1 MKHQRLVRLLFVAA
15 FFLLI
20 GKIQAQEKQVRQ
32 LKLDN
37 GLTIILNEDHSKTEV
52 FGMLVVNAGAK
63 NDPKDATGMAH
74 YQEHMLFKGTTE
86 LGTSNWEKEKPHID
100 RIIALYDELAKTR
113 NDSLRTQIQKEIN
126 KESIEAGK
134 YTILNE
140 TSNLIDQMGGT
151 NLNAG
156 TGVDQTVYY
165 NSFPPNQ
172 IEKWVA
178 LYSHRFEKPVFR
190 AFQAELETVYEE
202 KNMYQD
208 NFITGLLEAFNKNFY
223 KNHPYGQQTIIGET
237 EHLKNPSLS
246 KMYEFFHTYYVPN
259 NMAVVLI
266 GDFDSDSV
274 LPLLKEK
281 FGKWKRKELPKK
293 KEYVEEVFQGREEVV
308 GKYSPIKMALLG
320 FRTVPQGHPDELAL
334 SLFNGFLSNDKGTG
348 VLDKLVQN
356 GEVMAVEAIEMHNQ
370 DHGANMFLVVPKLIG
385 QKLNTAE
392 ELMLTAIVKVR
403 DGEINQDVLDQA
415 KKEMYVNFQ
424 LDLENYE
431 TRGNNLASL
440 FIQGKNANELFK
452 LPARINAVSVED
464 VKRVA
469 KKYYGDNYL
478 AFYSKMGSPKK
489 EKLAK
494 PNYDPVS
501 TDKKASS
508 NFAKRFAKIPTR
520 EYSTKSVDFNR
531 DVEQLDLVSNAQLYA
546 VRNPKN
552 DIYTTSIV
560 FKVGNLKIKE
570 ANYVASLFNTA
581 GTKEMTRD
589 QLQEAFAKIGS
600 SYNCEADG
608 ENVSINLTGIEKGF
622 GEAMNLIGKLIS
634 TPVLNENDM
643 ITTASNTISERKVER
658 EDPAN
663 VAKALLSYVAYG
675 DKCKSLNRL
684 SKKEIK
690 KFATTDFDRVWD
702 QILKYECDVHY
713 AGRKSG
719 AQVREILLNNLSFSK
734 YPLPEDES
742 VLANLRQYNN
752 KCIYFVDR
760 KDAVQSNIY
769 FLANSGKFDKKRVP
783 VQEAFNSYYGGGFS
797 GLVLQ
802 EIREYR
808 SLAYSAWAACI
819 SPDRAGKNNYFL
831 GMIGTQAD
839 KTLEAIEVFNDLK
852 EDMPKMPERMSYI
865 KPYLEQQAITAYP
878 GFRDISSTVEAWK
891 KLGYEKDPYF
901 YTKQVIQTLSFSEV
915 YEFYKE
921 MIKDK
926 PMVIMIVGDKSKID
940 MEELARFGEIKMIKE
955 KNLYT
960 K

>member
-1 MKHQRLVRLLFVAA
+1 MKHQKLVRLLFVAT
-15 FFLLI
+15 FFLFV
-20 GKIQAQEKQVRQ
+20 GNIQGQEKHVRQ

-52 FGMLVVNAGAK
+52 FGMVVVNAGSK

-100 RIIALYDELAKTR
+100 RIITLYDELTKTS

-140 TSNLIDQMGGT
+140 ISNLIDQMGGT
-151 NLNAG
+151 NLNAA
-156 TGVDQTVYY
+156 TGDDQTVYY

-172 IEKWVA
+172 IEKWIE

-208 NFITGLLEAFNKNFY
+208 NFISVMLEAFNKSFY
-223 KNHPYGQQTIIGET
+223 KNHPYGQQTILGKT

-259 NMAVVLI
+259 NMAVVLV

-281 FGKWKRKELPKK
+281 FGKWKRKELPDK
-293 KEYVEEVFQGREEVV
+293 KEYIEESFQGREEVI

-348 VLDKLVQN
+348 VLDKLAQN
-356 GEVMAVEAIEMHNQ
+356 GEVMAIEAIEMHNQ
-370 DHGANMFLVVPKLIG
+370 DYGANLFLVVPKIIG
-385 QKLNTAE
+385 QKLSTAE
-392 ELMLTAIVKVR
+392 KLMMNAIVTAR
-403 DGEINQDVLDQA
+403 DGEIDQNMLDQA
-415 KKEMYVNFQ
+415 KKEMYVNFH
-424 LDLENYE
+424 LDLEDYE
-431 TRGNNLASL
+431 IRGNNLAIL
-440 FIQGKNANELFK
+440 FMQGKDANELFQF
-452 LPARINAVSVED
+452 PDRINAVSAED

-478 AFYSKMGSPKK
+478 AFYSKMGSPDK

-501 TDKKASS
+501 TDKKGKSS
-508 NFAKRFAKIPTR
+508 FAKRFTDIPSG
-520 EYSTKSVDFNR
+520 EYTTKSVDFNK
-531 DVEQLDLVSNAQLYA
+531 DIEQLDLLKNVKLHA

-552 DIYTTSIV
+552 DIYTTKIV

-570 ANYVASLFNTA
+570 ANYVASLLNTA

-589 QLQEAFAKIGS
+589 QLQEAFAQIGS
-600 SYNCEADG
+600 SYKCEANG
-608 ENVSINLTGIEKGF
+608 ENVSITLTGIEKDF
-622 GEAMNLIGKLIS
+622 VTAVKLIGKLIS
-634 TPVLNENDM
+634 SPVLDEKDM
-643 ITTASNTISERKVER
+643 STTAIIAISERKVER

-663 VAKALLSYVAYG
+663 VAHDLLSYVAYG
-675 DKCKSLNRL
+675 DKCISLNRM
-684 SKKEIK
+684 SKKKIK
-690 KFATTDFDRVWD
+690 KFTSNDFDRVWS
-702 QILKYECDVHY
+702 QIREYECDIHY
-713 AGRKSG
+713 AGRKKG
-719 AQVREILLNNLSFSK
+719 TLVREILLNNMSFSK
-734 YPLPEDES
+734 NPLPEDKS
-742 VLANLRQYNN
+742 VLISLKKYNE
-752 KCIYFVDR
+752 KCIYFINR
-760 KDAVQSNIY
+760 KDAIQSNIF
-769 FLANSGKFDKKRVP
+769 FLANTGKFEKKRVP
-783 VQEAFNSYYGGGFS
+783 VQDAFNSYYGGGFS

-808 SLAYSAWAACI
+808 SLAYTAWAGCVSA
-819 SPDRAGKNNYFL
+819 DRAGKNNYFL

-839 KTLEAIEVFNDLK
+839 KTLEAIKVFNDLK

-865 KPYLEQQAITAYP
+865 KPYLEQQSITAYP
-878 GFRDISSTVEAWK
+878 DFRHISEKVEGWK
-891 KLGYEKDPYF
+891 KLGYEKDPYH
-901 YTKQVIQTLSFSEV
+901 YTQKIIPELSFSEV
-915 YEFYKE
+915 YEFYEE

-926 PMVIMIVGDKSKID
+926 PMVIMIVGDKSKIN
-940 MEELARFGEIKMIKE
+940 MKELAKYGDIKMMKE